1 MSGTVIRVEPLNAE
15 NYDTWKLQMKAILVK
30 NDLWSYVEGTA
41 SCPTGE
47 GAAKWISFDQKP
59 CADIMLSVS
68 ASELRLIAECTNSKE
83 MWMKL
88 QATYSSK
95 GPARK
100 ATLLKKVALSRMK
113 EGEKVREHLN
123 DFFETVVKLKEIDVS
138 IGDELPALIH
148 YHVEDAF
155 ISSIKE
161 NYWCLDSGCTAHLS
175 ANREYFTDFQKSNK
189 VLNLAND
196 NTTNINGVGKM
207 KITVDVDGRD
217 NNIDLK
223 EVLYVEDLRTSLLSV
238 SKIVDSG
245 YEVHFRPSDAIVLDK
260 YQKVITRAKRCG
272 NLFIVENK
280 NHFAQVAEEKCDIE
294 KWYQKMGHI
303 NENDLKKLASY
314 NLQYKRAVETFT
326 GKRIKA
332 LQSDNGREYVNSEF
346 NLFLRKFGIQRR
358 LTAPYTPEQ
367 NGIAE
372 RKNRTL
378 VEMARCMMK
387 QAEVRPNFWA
397 EALNTACYI
406 RNRCPTKALNDVV
419 PHKLWTGKMPTIVH
433 FQVFGSKA
441 YVLKKD
447 KTRDKFD
454 SKSEPYMFVGYSN
467 EAKAYRLWSPTKRNI
482 TISRDVVF
490 KPSVNPKIV
499 ENTDTRAENSI
510 RRRGRP
516 RFIRTNSRESS
527 NEDDNT
533 SSVRKITDEN
543 HSDDEPD
550 NNVFEDCEMV
560 FLITY
565 QTPVTILEALESDET
580 NSWSK
585 ALEDEMVAQ
594 LKCKMLRL

>member
-30 NDLWSYVEGTA
+30 NDLWSYIEGTA

-47 GAAKWISFDQKP
+47 GAAKWISFYQKA

-83 MWMKL
+83 IWINL

-100 ATLLKKVALSRMK
+100 ATLLKKVAHSRMK

-123 DFFETVVKLKEIDVS
+123 DFFEAVVKLKEIDVT
-138 IGDELPALIH
+138 IGDELLAILLLYSLP
-148 YHVEDAF
+148 DSF
-155 ISSIKE
+155 NTFSSIKE

-196 NTTNINGVGKM
+196 NTTNINGVDKM

-238 SKIVDSG
+238 SRIVDSR
-245 YEVHFRPSDAIVLDK
+245 YEVHFRPSHAIVLDK
-260 YQKVITRAKRCG
+260 YQKVLNRAKRCG
-272 NLFIVENK
+272 NLFIAENK

-294 KWYQKMGHI
+294 KWHQKMGHI
-303 NENDLKKLASY
+303 NENDLKKLASN

-326 GKRIKA
+326 GKRINA
-332 LQSDNGREYVNSEF
+332 LQSVNGREYVNSEF
-346 NLFLRKFGIQRR
+346 ILFLRKFGIQRR

-387 QAEVRPNFWA
+387 QAEVPPNFW
-397 EALNTACYI
+397 
-406 RNRCPTKALNDVV
+406 
-419 PHKLWTGKMPTIVH
+419 
-433 FQVFGSKA
+433 
-441 YVLKKD
+441 
-447 KTRDKFD
+447 
-454 SKSEPYMFVGYSN
+454 
-467 EAKAYRLWSPTKRNI
+467 
-482 TISRDVVF
+482 

-516 RFIRTNSRESS
+516 RLIRTNSRGRPRKEYHTSNRNGEESS
-527 NEDDNT
+527 NEDENT

-543 HSDDEPD
+543 QLDDEPD
-550 NNVFEDCEMV
+550 NNVFEDCEMA
-560 FLITY
+560 FLTTY
-565 QTPVTILEALESDET
+565 QTPVTILEAHESDET

-594 LKCKMLRL
+594 LKNKTWEVVERPKLR